1 MSELPEVNDA
11 EFEQEVLNA
20 DGPVVVDF
28 WAPWCSPCRTI
39 APILQEM
46 AANHED
52 IKFLKLNVDDNQ
64 KTAIDYSVL
73 SIPTV
78 ILFEGGEAQETVV
91 GARPKSHF
99 EKSWAQWLGSST

>member
-1 MSELPEVNDA
+1 MSELPEVTDS
-11 EFEQEVLNA
+11 EFQQEVLNA
-20 DGPVVVDF
+20 NGPVVVDF
-28 WAPWCSPCRTI
+28 WAPWCGPCRTI

-78 ILFEGGEAQETVV
+78 ILFEGGEAQDTVV

-99 EKSWAQWLGSST
+99 EKSWAQWLGSTA